1 MGREGGKGRG
11 GERKDGEK
19 GVRDGDVGGVMRDR
33 VRLRNQAIKES
44 ASEAAR
50 GERRVGSE

>member
-1 MGREGGKGRG
+1 M
-11 GERKDGEK
+11 
-19 GVRDGDVGGVMRDR
+19 RDGDGGGGVMRDR

-44 ASEAAR
+44 ASEGAR

>member
-44 ASEAAR
+44 ASEGAR